1 MDFTKIFQSKGL
13 KPKNKDHANIYECC
27 DLTKKVYPTYMYYL
41 CLTQLPKSTYEAYK
55 PWCWLN
61 INTILLQ
68 NTFTKNKLEKKTPE
82 KLNTYTEYFFPKCF
96 FFENVKCKKYVICLE
111 FTKETAAYL
120 SLLLHFL
127 KLEGYFLCPK
137 AKQLD
142 WNRLKDQL
150 IKK

>member
-1 MDFTKIFQSKGL
+1 MDFTNIFQLKDL
-13 KPKNKDHANIYECC
+13 KPKNKGRTNFYDCY
-27 DLTKKVYPTYMYYL
+27 DLTKKVYLTYMYYL

-61 INTILLQ
+61 INTILLK
-68 NTFTKNKLEKKTPE
+68 NTFTKNKLEK
-82 KLNTYTEYFFPKCF
+82 TYIYRVFFSKMF
-96 FFENVKCKKYVICLE
+96 FSQNVKCKKYVICLE

-137 AKQLD
+137 ANNSIGIGSRIN
-142 WNRLKDQL
+142 W
-150 IKK
+150 

>member
-1 MDFTKIFQSKGL
+1 M
-13 KPKNKDHANIYECC
+13 
-27 DLTKKVYPTYMYYL
+27 
-41 CLTQLPKSTYEAYK
+41 
-55 PWCWLN
+55 
-61 INTILLQ
+61 
-68 NTFTKNKLEKKTPE
+68 
-82 KLNTYTEYFFPKCF
+82 FFS
-96 FFENVKCKKYVICLE
+96 FENVKCKKYVICLE

-150 IKK
+150 IKKVVLALVGSSLKKGTSQ